1 MTIKGSDAVTLF
13 SLPGPDRPRAKF
25 RYNFFVPDES
35 VDDQGLA
42 AQAIVDPS
50 PDKKPRYIRVEIPYS
65 SRVAPF
71 SSVTEDTDPKGNV
84 LRTLQPIP
92 LGNIL
97 NREEAES
104 VQTLIMD
111 ELTAPDKVNFSA
123 LNFQELNAN
132 DKLFNLAAT
141 TVRKRII
148 TQNKRVNDNIDDIKK
163 NFLQRQFQSQ
173 ADLTRFARQDR
184 GVPVQ
189 NGELAN
195 MLNQIEQENEYYV
208 DEESQEVL
216 TRDVFEDIKKVNFKA
231 RFNNKFV
238 SSILRTGIN
247 DSLGTYTEELT
258 SVAPAALAKQ
268 EQAISAYRAGDP
280 ENVFDLNLRVLSD
293 VIVDVANL
301 REDIVLGTR
310 NPLSGRN
317 PVEARHEKTLNCV
330 AFTHAGYLIEKNEIG
345 TDGTIR
351 RRTLNFNSG
360 AETQLQN
367 VIDTPGRKN
376 FIDYE
381 VAYGRTYSYAVSA
394 LYVGEINLAVR
405 QENPQNPQRP
415 FKVKT
420 YRFLVSSVRSPAIF
434 VECAEKI
441 PPKPPENLK
450 IMWHQ
455 SVRSP
460 LITWEHPLNPQRDV
474 KRFQVL
480 KRKNIDE
487 PFELLIEYD
496 FDNSEVKYKSV
507 EDVSSELK
515 QFVKRPMY
523 HFIDTSF
530 DDRKP
535 CIYTV
540 RSVDAHGLISAYS
553 EQIKATYNQFTNK
566 IDSELVST
574 RGASAQYPNFNIIS
588 RKFSPTIKDSNHRRL
603 KIYFDPEYLDLY
615 KQGQDG
621 SPDQS
626 LPLFNKEN
634 EGSSRRGDTRF
645 KLQVLNVD
653 LQQSEIIDIVI
664 SDNRSE

>member
-1 MTIKGSDAVTLF
+1 MSIKGSDAITLF
-13 SLPGPDRPRAKF
+13 SLPAPQRPRAKF

-42 AQAIVDPS
+42 AQAIRNPS
-50 PDKKPRYIRVEIPYS
+50 QFKKPRFVSVEIPYS
-65 SRVAPF
+65 SQVESF
-71 SSVTEDTDPKGNV
+71 SAMMAGDSRDVN
-84 LRTLQPIP
+84 LSR
-92 LGNIL
+92 IL
-97 NREEAES
+97 NDEEIETI
-104 VQTLIMD
+104 QTLIMD
-111 ELTAPDKVNFSA
+111 ELTTQDKVCFSA
-123 LNFQELNAN
+123 INFQELNAN
-132 DKLFNLAAT
+132 DKLFNLAST
-141 TVRKRII
+141 TVKKRII
-148 TQNKRVNDNIDDIKK
+148 SQNKRIDSGINDIKK
-163 NFLQRQFQSQ
+163 NFLARQFQSQ
-173 ADLTRFARQDR
+173 TDLTRFARQDA
-184 GVPVQ
+184 GIPVQ
-189 NGELAN
+189 NGEVAN
-195 MLNQIEQENEYYV
+195 MLNQIEAQNELYV
-208 DEESQEVL
+208 DEQTQEVL
-216 TRDVFEDIKKVNFKA
+216 TRDVFEDIKKVNFRA

-258 SVAPAALAKQ
+258 SIGPVALSKQ
-268 EQAISAYRAGDP
+268 EQAISSYRASDP
-280 ENVFDLNLRVLSD
+280 ENAFDLNLNVLSD
-293 VIVDVANL
+293 VIVPEIDAL
-301 REDIVLGTR
+301 KEDIALGTR
-310 NPLSGRN
+310 APNSVMTLL
-317 PVEARHEKTLNCV
+317 EKDYAKKLDSISL
-330 AFTHAGYLIEKNEIG
+330 THAGYVVEKNEIG
-345 TDGTIR
+345 TDGAIR
-351 RRTLNFNSG
+351 RRSLTFSAGENS
-360 AETQLQN
+360 EMQN
-367 VIDTPGRKN
+367 VIESPNRKN

-381 VAYGRTYSYAVSA
+381 VAYGRTYSYSASA
-394 LYVGEINLAVR
+394 LYVGEVTLAVR
-405 QENPQNPQRP
+405 QNTPRQDTHPYKP
-415 FKVKT
+415 KT
-420 YRFLVSSVRSPAIF
+420 YRFLVSSARSPAIF
-434 VECAEKI
+434 VECIEKI
-441 PPKPPENLK
+441 PPKPPGNLR

-480 KRKNIDE
+480 KRSSIDQ
-487 PFELLIEYD
+487 PFELLVEYD
-496 FDNSEVKYKSV
+496 FDNSQVKYRSV

-535 CIYTV
+535 CIYTI
-540 RSVDAHGLISAYS
+540 RSVDAHGLISSYS
-553 EQIKATYNQFTNK
+553 EQIKATYNQFANK

-615 KQGQDG
+615 KQGRDG
-621 SPDQS
+621 SSDQS

-634 EGSSRRGDTRF
+634 DGSSRRGDTRF